1 MTGSPLTRQVQVRRA
16 KWSLRATFFF
26 MGLAVA
32 ATAARVAE
40 IKGHT
45 DSSDAIWGYCMM
57 LGNVGSM
64 TGNLFGTDLARR
76 LGTRRMVQLVMVIV
90 GSSQVAY
97 GFLDRAWQVP
107 LIAFFAGGSY
117 SLINIAC
124 NTQGS
129 IIELNEGRSLMP
141 SFHGSWSIGAFT
153 GSFTAGLIAKHVST
167 ATHLTFNSIVAI
179 LGCIFIARF
188 LLSPSFDSADVSANS
203 DVAHHEPIPAHFMH
217 FIWLAALGS
226 MLATIAETSV
236 GDWSAI
242 LLHENLHIPIG
253 LNSLGYTCFVLA
265 QITSRFSIG
274 KLIDRFGIPV
284 IIKYGGIIGGA
295 GYLMG
300 LLISYRLHLYSQSGA
315 LIVMCIA
322 YAILGFGVAPMP
334 PSYVSVVGSIKGLP
348 TSRGLT
354 RLAIIAASGFLI
366 GRFAISSLAG
376 LFGLQLALL
385 LPACALIG
393 SGALARTLHLERIK
407 YPE

>member
-1 MTGSPLTRQVQVRRA
+1 MTRNVKHA
-16 KWSLRATFFF
+16 KWALRATFFF

-45 DSSDAIWGYCMM
+45 GTSDAIWGYCMM
-57 LGNVGSM
+57 LGNVGAM
-64 TGNLFGTDLARR
+64 AGNLFGTQLAHRF
-76 LGTRRMVQLVMVIV
+76 GTRRMVQLVMVIV
-90 GSSQVAY
+90 GSSQIAY

-107 LIAFFAGGSY
+107 LVAFFAGGSY

-129 IIELNEGRSLMP
+129 IIQSIEGRSLMP

-179 LGCIFIARF
+179 LGCIFIARY
-188 LLSPSFDSADVSANS
+188 LLAPTFDNADVKANS
-203 DVAHHEPIPAHFMH
+203 DVPHDEPIPSHFMN

-242 LLHENLHIPIG
+242 LLHEDLHIPIG

-284 IIKYGGIIGGA
+284 VIRYGGVIGGS
-295 GYLMG
+295 GYLIG
-300 LLISYRLHLYSQSGA
+300 LLISYRIHHHSEMAA
-315 LIVMCIA
+315 LVVMCIA

-334 PSYVSVVGSIKGLP
+334 PSYVSVVGSIRGLP

-354 RLAIIAASGFLI
+354 RLAIIAASGFLL

-385 LPACALIG
+385 FPACALIG
-393 SGALARTLHLERIK
+393 SGILAKTLHLERIK

>member
-1 MTGSPLTRQVQVRRA
+1 MENASQVKRA
-16 KWSLRATFFF
+16 KWSLRAVFFF

-45 DSSDAIWGYCMM
+45 GTSDAIWGYCMM
-57 LGNVGSM
+57 LGNVGAM
-64 TGNLFGTDLARR
+64 AGNLFGTRLAQRF
-76 LGTRRMVQLVMVIV
+76 GTRRMVQAVMLIV
-90 GSSQVAY
+90 GGSQIAY

-129 IIELNEGRSLMP
+129 LIQSFEGRSLMP

-153 GSFTAGLIAKHVST
+153 GSFTAGLIAKHVTT
-167 ATHLTFNSIVAI
+167 ATHLFFNSVVAI
-179 LGCIFIARF
+179 FGCIIFAK
-188 LLSPSFDSADVSANS
+188 LLLAPSFDRADVKSNS
-203 DVAHHEPIPAHFMH
+203 YVSHDEPIPSHFMK

-226 MLATIAETSV
+226 MLATVAETSV

-242 LLHENLHIPIG
+242 LLHEDLHIPIG

-274 KLIDRFGIPV
+274 KLIDRYGIPAV
-284 IIKYGGIIGGA
+284 IRFGGVIGGA
-295 GYLMG
+295 GYLIG
-300 LLISYRLHLYSQSGA
+300 LLISYRIHQQTQTGA
-315 LIVMCIA
+315 LIVMCFA

-334 PSYVSVVGSIKGLP
+334 PSYVSVVGSIRGLP

-366 GRFAISSLAG
+366 GRFTISTLAG
-376 LFGLQLALL
+376 ALGLQLALL
-385 LPACALIG
+385 FPACALIG
-393 SGALARTLHLERIK
+393 SGILARTLHLERIK
-407 YPE
+407 YPD

>member
-1 MTGSPLTRQVQVRRA
+1 MTDSTATTQVRHA
-16 KWSLRATFFF
+16 KWALRAVFFF

-45 DSSDAIWGYCMM
+45 GTSDAIWGYCMM

-64 TGNLFGTDLARR
+64 AGNLFGTRFARR
-76 LGTRRMVQLVMVIV
+76 FGTRRMVQLVMIV
-90 GSSQVAY
+90 VGGSQIAY

-107 LIAFFAGGSY
+107 LVAFFAGGSY

-129 IIELNEGRSLMP
+129 IIESIAGRSLMP

-167 ATHLTFNSIVAI
+167 ATHLLFNSCVAI
-179 LGCIFIARF
+179 FGCIIFAKL
-188 LLSPSFDSADVSANS
+188 LLSRSYDHADIRSNS
-203 DVAHHEPIPAHFMH
+203 EVAHDEPIPSHFMR
-217 FIWLAALGS
+217 FIWLAAIGS

-242 LLHENLHIPIG
+242 LLHEDLHIPIG

-274 KLIDRFGIPV
+274 RLIDKHGIPRVIRFGGV
-284 IIKYGGIIGGA
+284 IGGA
-295 GYLMG
+295 GYLAG
-300 LLISYRLHLYSQSGA
+300 LLISYRIHHYSHNGA
-315 LIVMCIA
+315 LIVMCIS

-366 GRFAISSLAG
+366 GRFTISSLASA
-376 LFGLQLALL
+376 FGLQLALL
-385 LPACALIG
+385 FPACALIG
-393 SGALARTLHLERIK
+393 SGILAFTLHHERIS
-407 YPE
+407 YPQ

>member
-1 MTGSPLTRQVQVRRA
+1 
-16 KWSLRATFFF
+16 

-274 KLIDRFGIPV
+274 KLIDRFGSPV